1 MGCLVAVLALV
12 SPRLVLVILW
22 LFTNLV
28 DRAFDSIALPILGF
42 ILAPFTTVIYV
53 LAYQPIEGVGGFGWI
68 LVFIGL
74 MIDLG
79 AYGGT
84 ARSRRTV

>member
-28 DRAFDSIALPILGF
+28 DRAFDSVVLPVLGF
-42 ILAPFTTVIYV
+42 FLAPFATVIYV
-53 LAYQPIEGVGGFGWI
+53 LVYQPIEGVSGFGWI

-74 MIDLG
+74 FMDLG
-79 AYGGT
+79 AYGG
-84 ARSRRTV
+84 ASRWRR